1 VKEIDF
7 LPEWHKE
14 GRRRRLHM
22 RRQYAALMVLFLV
35 LVTYNAIATHRISRA
50 NADLARLED
59 RRFWA
64 EGMLREYGAVTEQL
78 EARRAKVASVEQV
91 DARIDVAAVLAEISY
106 IISDRVLLSRL
117 EFISEPLA
125 AQEKTPERDAAAVR
139 SASASRAPA
148 KAASLG
154 KVRFRVALAGIAAD
168 SAEVAALVHRLDD
181 SPYFRQVHP
190 LYRDNTIQIG
200 AAVSAASH
208 ANESEPQRTDA
219 RSVNVT
225 EFEITCYLANY
236 EEQGKR

>member
-1 VKEIDF
+1 MKEIDF

-22 RRQYAALMVLFLV
+22 RRQYAALIVLFLV

-64 EGMLREYGAVTEQL
+64 EDMLREYGAVTEQL

-91 DARIDVAAVLAEISY
+91 DTRIDVAAVLAEISY
-106 IISDRVLLSRL
+106 VISDRVLLSRL

-125 AQEKTPERDAAAVR
+125 DQEKTPERDAAAVR
-139 SASASRAPA
+139 SASASRTPA

-168 SAEVAALVHRLDD
+168 SAEVAALVRRLDD
-181 SPYFRQVHP
+181 SPYFQQVHP

-200 AAVSAASH
+200 TAASAASR
-208 ANESEPQRTDA
+208 ANESEPQQTDA

>member
-1 VKEIDF
+1 MKEIDF

-64 EGMLREYGAVTEQL
+64 EGMLREYGAVTEHL
-78 EARRAKVASVEQV
+78 EARRAKVASVELV

>member
-1 VKEIDF
+1 
-7 LPEWHKE
+7 
-14 GRRRRLHM
+14 M
-22 RRQYAALMVLFLV
+22 RRQYAALIVLFLV

-64 EGMLREYGAVTEQL
+64 EDMLREYGAVTEQL

-106 IISDRVLLSRL
+106 VISDRVLLSRL
-117 EFISEPLA
+117 EFTSEPLA
-125 AQEKTPERDAAAVR
+125 AEEKTPERDAAVVR

-168 SAEVAALVHRLDD
+168 SAEVAALV
-181 SPYFRQVHP
+181 YFQQVHP

-200 AAVSAASH
+200 AAASATSR
-208 ANESEPQRTDA
+208 ANESEPRRTDA